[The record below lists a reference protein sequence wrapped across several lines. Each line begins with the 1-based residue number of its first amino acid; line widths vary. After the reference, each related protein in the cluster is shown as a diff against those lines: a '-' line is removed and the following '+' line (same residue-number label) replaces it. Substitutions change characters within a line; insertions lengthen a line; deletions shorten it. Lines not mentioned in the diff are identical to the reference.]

1 MEDAVQ
7 NADAPPTP
15 KSSESGLGSK
25 LLLPICYRKRETG
38 ARGLLS
44 GGARNR
50 NDGAYRRD
58 PRERAVRRV
67 AAGGRSHP
75 SQRLRTPYSAVVREF
90 RFLAAMH
97 LTARVSAWTAPA
109 T

>member
-1 MEDAVQ
+1 MVQ
-7 NADAPPTP
+7 
-15 KSSESGLGSK
+15 SGAAALMVTVVLLVVLGSAC
-25 LLLPICYRKRETG
+25 LFFAPAIQEAELRMMGQPRK
-38 ARGLLS
+38 
-44 GGARNR
+44 
-50 NDGAYRRD
+50 DGAYRRD

-67 AAGGRSHP
+67 AAWGRSHP